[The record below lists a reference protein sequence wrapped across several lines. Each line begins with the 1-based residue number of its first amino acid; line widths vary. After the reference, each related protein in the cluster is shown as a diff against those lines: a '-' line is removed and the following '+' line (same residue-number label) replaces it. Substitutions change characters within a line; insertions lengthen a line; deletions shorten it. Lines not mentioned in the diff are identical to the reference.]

1 MRKVNRQALER
12 ADKRRQIRL
21 CAMMKKK
28 DKNIVEEGFRCQF
41 A

>member
-1 MRKVNRQALER
+1 MHEVNRQALER

-21 CAMMKKK
+21 CAMMDEK
-28 DKNIVEEGFRCQF
+28 DKNITEESFRCPF